1 MKANVALEQFGH
13 QSIHGAARSRN
24 ELQDVGAILV
34 GFQSALDGGDL
45 AFDSLDAEDEF
56 GLFFDGMHFFLDRSI
71 PPYGIRTKADTEV
84 AVAPGASESAR
95 WMEAVDV
102 RR

>member
-1 MKANVALEQFGH
+1 
-13 QSIHGAARSRN
+13 
-24 ELQDVGAILV
+24 
-34 GFQSALDGGDL
+34 
-45 AFDSLDAEDEF
+45 
-56 GLFFDGMHFFLDRSI
+56 MHFFLDRSI